1 MRIRAILPLLAAVR
15 RGDAARGKD
24 LEIYFVDVEGGQA
37 TLVVSPSKQS
47 LLVDTGWPGFNTR
60 DASRI
65 AAAAKRAGVKQIDY
79 LVITHYHSDH
89 VGGVPQLVAKLP
101 VRNFVDHGASVE
113 HGGDADRIYQRVL
126 ESARSRPAPRG
137 QAGRQDPDEGSRC
150 DGADRGRQ
158 RRFRAP
164 LAGAGQPNPEC
175 AAIKPREAI
184 PARMRSR
191 SAS

>member
-1 MRIRAILPLLAAVR
+1 MRIRTVLPLLLLCSAVTLPAA
-15 RGDAARGKD
+15 KD

-47 LLVDTGWPGFNTR
+47 LLVDTGWPGFNSR
-60 DASRI
+60 DANRI

-113 HGGDADRIYQRVL
+113 HGGDADRIYHAYLKARDAGQHL
-126 ESARSRPAPRG
+126 EVKPGDKIPFARNVDITVVSANGEVISKPLSHG
-137 QAGRQDPDEGSRC
+137 FVNKMC
-150 DGADRGRQ
+150 DGGE
-158 RRFRAP
+158 RRIERST
-164 LAGAGQPNPEC
+164 NPCEC
-175 AAIKPREAI
+175 P
-184 PARMRSR
+184 
-191 SAS
+191 